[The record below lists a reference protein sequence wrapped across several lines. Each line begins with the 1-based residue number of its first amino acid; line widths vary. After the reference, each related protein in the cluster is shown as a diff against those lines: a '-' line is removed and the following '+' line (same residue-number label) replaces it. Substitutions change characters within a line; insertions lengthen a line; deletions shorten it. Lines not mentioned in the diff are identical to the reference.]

1 MVEGKIPLSVQI
13 KSVER
18 EIAMRKAVYPT
29 RVAAKKMKQETA
41 DHELAAMEAVLG
53 TLKRLEWESYACP
66 DNCDHTI
73 AEHEAFDAGVDAG
86 ERGEDEEAGP
96 RGPISLRN
104 AWLTGH
110 SVGLINRERSDES
123 TTANNRD

>member
-1 MVEGKIPLSVQI
+1 MVERKIPLSVQI

-29 RVAAKKMKQETA
+29 RVAARKMKQETA
-41 DHELAAMEAVLG
+41 DNEIAAMEAVLQ

-73 AEHEAFDAGVDAG
+73 AEHEAFDAGVIAG
-86 ERGEDEEAGP
+86 ERGEDEEAAP
-96 RGPISLRN
+96 RGPNSLRE
-104 AWLTGH
+104 AWLTGY
-110 SVGLINRERSDES
+110 SVGLMNRENSDES
-123 TTANNRD
+123 TANNRD